1 LFDRLE
7 LRVKGSI
14 TACDAAS
21 MENYVS
27 QIGAGAEQPRLLG
40 LAQPHGGAWK
50 ASAVNG
56 TTISRCDLRIV
67 RTSPNAHFEMVISA
81 NPMRTLGHLL
91 DRYNFDDLTAIE
103 PSEFFAAAPEPTAAN
118 LTLDGNDNMVSDYR
132 SFAGTV
138 HRTYLQRVAEFLA
151 LFESN
156 LRSKIFAELCPAS
169 IGFNQ
174 LEEGAVSLGRN
185 GDVEV
190 RLNWD
195 GLTVSQAEVCWE
207 RYDPDALDK
216 AHEFARQI
224 LVSARSASVDTY
236 GGRQGPTVGRNLGAV
251 STQLPLT
258 PSGDV
263 SLTFYAKA
271 RDRLRIE
278 IRYRKNLPEKVR
290 TRLLANPRLID
301 WLDAISQAASERLS
315 DHDFARLAQSTQEVH
330 EEALA
335 DLLDAVAD
343 VTSKASGKRRVI
355 FLELLRHGSI
365 TATNHHGTA
374 PTRILER
381 LASRNVLEHV
391 RLIKKDGKVGRR
403 YRLTEKYLPLVQ
415 EAD

>member
-1 LFDRLE
+1 MFDRLE

-14 TACDAAS
+14 AARDAAS
-21 MENYVS
+21 MESYVG
-27 QIGAGAEQPRLLG
+27 QIGASAEQPRLLG
-40 LAQPHGGAWK
+40 LAHLHGGAWK

-56 TTISRCDLRIV
+56 TTISRCDVRIV
-67 RTSPNAHFEMVISA
+67 RTSPNAHLEMVISV

-91 DRYNFDDLTAIE
+91 DRYRFDDLTAIE
-103 PSEFFAAAPEPTAAN
+103 PTDFFAAAPEPTAAN

-169 IGFNQ
+169 IGFDRH
-174 LEEGAVSLGRN
+174 EEGATSLGRN
-185 GDVEV
+185 DDVEV
-190 RLNWD
+190 RLDWGD
-195 GLTVSQAEVCWE
+195 LTVSQAEVCWE

-236 GGRQGPTVGRNLGAV
+236 GGRRGPTVGRNLGAV

-263 SLTFYAKA
+263 SLAIYAKA

-278 IRYRKNLPEKVR
+278 IRYRKDLPEKVR
-290 TRLLANPRLID
+290 ARLPANPHLTD
-301 WLDAISQAASERLS
+301 WLNAISEAASERLS
-315 DHDFARLAQSTQEVH
+315 AHDFARLTQPVREAH

-343 VTSKASGKRRVI
+343 VTTKAGGKRRPI

-381 LASRNVLEHV
+381 LASRGVLEHV
-391 RLIKKDGKVGRR
+391 RLVKKDSKIGRR
-403 YRLTEKYLPLVQ
+403 YRLTEKYLPLVTR
-415 EAD
+415 